1 MSSQPSRPPPGAA
14 RRAATDA
21 VDRSGRTPASM
32 DLRQATAGFGRCV
45 RSRFEVRLSV
55 PMVGL
60 PWRSDRPAVAVR
72 AGHQEVVDPYRD
84 GLSGPANCRVGP

>member
-14 RRAATDA
+14 RQAATDA

-32 DLRQATAGFGRCV
+32 DLRQAADGFGRCV
-45 RSRFEVRLSV
+45 RSRFEVRLRV
-55 PMVGL
+55 PTIGL
-60 PWRSDRPAVAVR
+60 PWRSDRPAIAVR

-84 GLSGPANCRVGP
+84 GLAGPANCRAGS